1 MLVTLSWSRTHWK
14 RWQPSDGD
22 GGAAGETVGVGEGF
36 IDDEDHGNDDTRQW
50 RSTRGQANR
59 QRDAIVS
66 TLRELEQNRRRV
78 DGSTVGGDVARRD
91 WPSSSFSPNFSN
103 QR

>member
-1 MLVTLSWSRTHWK
+1 MVTGSPEGQ
-14 RWQPSDGD
+14 WQPST
-22 GGAAGETVGVGEGF
+22 AAAEQRGRPLALGEGF
-36 IDDEDHGNDDTRQW
+36 IGDEDHGNDDTRQW

-91 WPSSSFSPNFSN
+91 WPSSSFSPNFSD